1 MQQLVHV
8 VLFSLLSVGRAE
20 MELRINSAS
29 IWFLLH
35 RCFGMQGQQNIKKNT
50 PCLTGTPLYNP
61 KIAMT

>member
-8 VLFSLLSVGRAE
+8 VLFSSLSVGRAE

-35 RCFGMQGQQNIKKNT
+35 RCIGMQGEQNIKKK
-50 PCLTGTPLYNP
+50 LYHV
-61 KIAMT
+61 